1 MKTRLLRFLGA
12 IAFGVLIISMIASC
26 SKHHTSSKKYASTE
40 GVTQSTPP
48 PPPPRKPMPP
58 TNTTSVTQ
66 GNNAAKDNSWKKT
79 DSRNAAPADK
89 RIVTPQPQNSV
100 ADFKANESLGEMT
113 TEIPEPIA
121 REEEVEVAED
131 ASGGYDDYYSENS
144 RRDGDTDPLR
154 QMADA
159 QRKEEEKSKLDADLK
174 EIQNRMREMDNS
186 ANRNE
191 ADRKRMQQ
199 DLARTQEQALVKG
212 EEVQRALEKEM
223 LENVKAT
230 KSEIE
235 TKRKA
240 DEIRKNQDRRQAEI
254 ERPGGLLTITPD
266 PHEQAKLQAQLR
278 EQRTAQTAEIAKLKK
293 ELEEVKRQEALKNLP
308 IEPVGREDYA
318 HIDENDFTSP
328 LSEPLSTFSID
339 VDKAAY
345 ANTRRYLNS
354 GSLPP
359 AGAVRIEELVN
370 YFHYDYRQPFS
381 SQPFAFNTETS
392 SCPWNSDHQLV
403 HIGLKGR
410 EIDRSEMPASN
421 LVFLIDVS
429 GSMNNANK
437 LPLLKKAFNMLIDNL
452 NGQDRVAI
460 VVYAGA
466 AGIVLPSTPASQKGK
481 IMQALNNLSA
491 GGSTAG
497 GAGIQLAYQIARNH
511 LIKGGNNRVILA
523 TDGDFNVGPSSES
536 ALIEMIESK
545 RKEGVFLSVLGF
557 GTGNYQDRRMEQIAD
572 HGNGNYAY
580 IDNLKEAQKVLVQ
593 EMGGTLHAIAKDVK
607 IQIEFNP
614 TYVKAYRL
622 IGYENRVLAAQDF
635 NDDTK
640 DAGELGAG
648 HTVTA
653 LYEIVPHSANTPVS
667 GIDPLKYQQLTPSNL
682 STGVELM
689 TLKFRYKE
697 PDGDVS
703 KLLTEV
709 VKTSDKTLS
718 ATSEN
723 YRFSASVAAFGMLLR
738 GSRYSGDADYDM
750 VIDMASNARGRDE
763 HGYRAEFLQL
773 VQRAKQIDNRSAITG
788 N

>member
-1 MKTRLLRFLGA
+1 MKVRLIRLLGA
-12 IAFGVLIISMIASC
+12 VAIGILLTAMVASC
-26 SKHHTSSKKYASTE
+26 MHKKAQQWRSNPE
-40 GVTQSTPP
+40 NISQAPP
-48 PPPPRKPMPP
+48 PPPPSRPAPVP
-58 TNTTSVTQ
+58 TPSNHSTSK
-66 GNNAAKDNSWKKT
+66 NATKDNNWEKLDYRHPAPTEK
-79 DSRNAAPADK
+79 APASSQLSSDPVNRDAPK
-89 RIVTPQPQNSV
+89 AVVKEIVEV
-100 ADFKANESLGEMT
+100 
-113 TEIPEPIA
+113 
-121 REEEVEVAED
+121 EEEVAED
-131 ASGGYDDYYSENS
+131 DFKGYDDSAIEDIPEPPRQEAEAKIDALKKQAGISTGGSATEISTGKAENEALAKLEVQRLKAEES
-144 RRDGDTDPLR
+144 RRAREQGEFARQKAKERENRLR
-154 QMADA
+154 LEREMQRKMAELER
-159 QRKEEEKSKLDADLK
+159 QRKEQERL
-174 EIQNRMREMDNS
+174 QN
-186 ANRNE
+186 
-191 ADRKRMQQ
+191 
-199 DLARTQEQALVKG
+199 
-212 EEVQRALEKEM
+212 
-223 LENVKAT
+223 
-230 KSEIE
+230 
-235 TKRKA
+235 
-240 DEIRKNQDRRQAEI
+240 
-254 ERPGGLLTITPD
+254 
-266 PHEQAKLQAQLR
+266 QL
-278 EQRTAQTAEIAKLKK
+278 
-293 ELEEVKRQEALKNLP
+293 

-359 AGAVRIEELVN
+359 AGAVRIEELIN

-429 GSMNNANK
+429 GSMNSANK
-437 LPLLKKAFNMLIDNL
+437 LPLLKQAFNLLINNL
-452 NGQDRVAI
+452 NKRDRVAI

-466 AGIVLPSTPASQKGK
+466 AGVVLPSTTADQKGK
-481 IMQALNNLSA
+481 IMDALDNLSA

-511 LIKGGNNRVILA
+511 LMDGCNNRVILA

-536 ALIEMIESK
+536 ALIELIESK

-557 GTGNYQDRRMEQIAD
+557 GTGNYQDRRMEQLAD

-580 IDNLKEAQKVLVQ
+580 IDNLQEAEKVLVQ

-622 IGYENRVLAAQDF
+622 IGYENRALAAQDF

-653 LYEIVPHSANTPVS
+653 LYEIVPHSANTPVAN
-667 GIDPLKYQQLTPSNL
+667 IDPLKYQQITPSNL
-682 STGVELM
+682 STGAELM

-697 PDGDVS
+697 PNGDVS
-703 KLLTEV
+703 KLLTEA
-709 VKTSDKTLS
+709 VKVSDKTLS
-718 ATSEN
+718 ATSDN
-723 YRFSASVAAFGMLLR
+723 YRFAASVAAFGMLLR
-738 GSRYSGDADYDM
+738 NSRYSGDADYDM
-750 VIDMASNARGRDE
+750 VMDMAKDALGRDA

-773 VQRAKQIDNRSAITG
+773 VKRARQIDNRRAITG

>member
-1 MKTRLLRFLGA
+1 MKIRLIRLMGGMAFVFLLA
-12 IAFGVLIISMIASC
+12 TLIFSC
-26 SKHHTSSKKYASTE
+26 STNQHQSKRYTSDEISSNA
-40 GVTQSTPP
+40 TPP
-48 PPPPRKPMPP
+48 SPRKPSSTLRP
-58 TNTTSVTQ
+58 TAVPQ
-66 GNNAAKDNSWKKT
+66 RDNAAQTHSWKQPAENVPTDFRGKT
-79 DSRNAAPADK
+79 KDADGDSYREVVPAP
-89 RIVTPQPQNSV
+89 PQPVVTEEEAESTDDMMADYDAYSTNEALVKKEKEVRQSMEDIKRLQLDMERKMVRQQEVEEQVDEIKMQAGISTPGSV
-100 ADFKANESLGEMT
+100 AEVKANEKAELAKLERNRREAEARKREQEKARIANQRAQEEANRLRLELEMKKK
-113 TEIPEPIA
+113 
-121 REEEVEVAED
+121 VAEL
-131 ASGGYDDYYSENS
+131 E
-144 RRDGDTDPLR
+144 R
-154 QMADA
+154 Q
-159 QRKEEEKSKLDADLK
+159 Q
-174 EIQNRMREMDNS
+174 
-186 ANRNE
+186 
-191 ADRKRMQQ
+191 
-199 DLARTQEQALVKG
+199 
-212 EEVQRALEKEM
+212 
-223 LENVKAT
+223 
-230 KSEIE
+230 
-235 TKRKA
+235 
-240 DEIRKNQDRRQAEI
+240 
-254 ERPGGLLTITPD
+254 
-266 PHEQAKLQAQLR
+266 
-278 EQRTAQTAEIAKLKK
+278 K
-293 ELEEVKRQEALKNLP
+293 ELERLAKQP

-318 HIDENDFTSP
+318 HIEENDFTSP

-339 VDKAAY
+339 VDKASY

-381 SQPFAFNTETS
+381 SQPFAFNTEVS

-403 HIGLKGR
+403 HVGLKGR

-437 LPLLKKAFNMLIDNL
+437 LPLLKKAFNMLVNNL

-466 AGIVLPSTPASQKGK
+466 AGVVLPSTSADQKGK
-481 IMQALNNLSA
+481 IMQALNQLSA

-511 LIKGGNNRVILA
+511 MIPDGNNRVILA

-536 ALIEMIESK
+536 ALIELIESK

-557 GTGNYQDRRMEQIAD
+557 GTGNYQDRRMEQLAD

-580 IDNLKEAQKVLVQ
+580 IDNLQEAQKVLVQ

-622 IGYENRVLAAQDF
+622 IGYENRTMAAQDF

-653 LYEIVPHSANTPVS
+653 LYEIVPHNANTPVAN
-667 GIDPLKYQQLTPSNL
+667 IDPLKYQQITPSNL
-682 STGVELM
+682 STGAELM

-697 PDGDVS
+697 PDGEVS
-703 KLLTEV
+703 KLLTEA
-709 VKTSDKTLS
+709 VKVSDKTLS

-723 YRFSASVAAFGMLLR
+723 YRFAASVAAFGMILR
-738 GSRYSGDADYDM
+738 GSRYSGDADYEM
-750 VIDMASNARGRDE
+750 VYDMASSARGKDH
-763 HGYRAEFLQL
+763 HGYRAEFLRL
-773 VQRAKQIDNRSAITG
+773 VKRAQQIDNRGAITG

>member
-1 MKTRLLRFLGA
+1 MKIRLIRFIGA
-12 IAFGVLIISMIASC
+12 IALGLLITSMVVSC
-26 SKHHTSSKKYASTE
+26 SKTQSLSKKHDSQESISNLPAPPPVRQT
-40 GVTQSTPP
+40 TPP
-48 PPPPRKPMPP
+48 PPPNPSSV
-58 TNTTSVTQ
+58 TTTSAPQ
-66 GNNAAKDNSWKKT
+66 GNANGVNRYTPK
-79 DSRNAAPADK
+79 PAVVGK
-89 RIVTPQPQNSV
+89 
-100 ADFKANESLGEMT
+100 
-113 TEIPEPIA
+113 
-121 REEEVEVAED
+121 EVVED
-131 ASGGYDDYYSENS
+131 DAGGYDDYYAA
-144 RRDGDTDPLR
+144 DPP
-154 QMADA
+154 QNATEA
-159 QRKEEEKSKLDADLK
+159 QRKEEEKRNLDQEVKDL
-174 EIQNRMREMDNS
+174 QQRMREVEDMERRD
-186 ANRNE
+186 E
-191 ADRKRMQQ
+191 ADRRRMQQ
-199 DLARTQEQALVKG
+199 DLARIEERAVLKQEEIQQARER
-212 EEVQRALEKEM
+212 EELEK
-223 LENVKAT
+223 VKSE
-230 KSEIE
+230 KSEAAYKKREQEIIQNQKKRKDEIE
-235 TKRKA
+235 TQIEAVKM
-240 DEIRKNQDRRQAEI
+240 QA
-254 ERPGGLLTITPD
+254 GMASSGTPA
-266 PHEQAKLQAQLR
+266 E
-278 EQRTAQTAEIAKLKK
+278 QTAETEKLKK
-293 ELEEVKRQEALKNLP
+293 ELEEIKKQEALVTQST
-308 IEPVGREDYA
+308 EPVGREDYA

-359 AGAVRIEELVN
+359 AGAVRIEELIN

-381 SQPFAFNTETS
+381 SQPFAFNTEAS
-392 SCPWNSDHQLV
+392 SCPWNSEHQLV

-410 EIDRSEMPASN
+410 VIDRSEMPASN

-437 LPLLKKAFNMLIDNL
+437 LPLLKQAFSMLIENL
-452 NGQDRVAI
+452 TAEDRVAI

-466 AGIVLPSTPASQKGK
+466 AGVVLPSTSASEKGK
-481 IMQALNNLSA
+481 ILQALNNLSA

-511 LIKGGNNRVILA
+511 FKDKGNNRVILA

-557 GTGNYQDRRMEQIAD
+557 GTGNYQDRRMEQLAD

-580 IDNLKEAQKVLVQ
+580 IDNLQEAQKVLVQ

-622 IGYENRVLAAQDF
+622 IGYENRSMAAQDF

-653 LYEIVPHSANTPVS
+653 LYEIVPHSAHTPVA
-667 GIDPLKYQQLTPSNL
+667 GIDQLRYQQITPSNI
-682 STGVELM
+682 STGAELM
-689 TLKFRYKE
+689 TIKFRYKE
-697 PDGDVS
+697 PDGNES

-709 VKTSDKTLS
+709 VKMNEKTLS
-718 ATSEN
+718 ETSDN
-723 YRFSASVAAFGMLLR
+723 YRFAASVAAFGMLLR

-750 VIDMASNARGRDE
+750 VYDMASHARGNDPN
-763 HGYRAEFLQL
+763 GYRREFLQL
-773 VQRAKQIDNRSAITG
+773 VQRAKAIDNRGAITG

>member
-1 MKTRLLRFLGA
+1 MKVRLIRLLGGFALA
-12 IAFGVLIISMIASC
+12 LLLTSVIFSC
-26 SKHHTSSKKYASTE
+26 KTQVQGKKYTSNDRVSE
-40 GVTQSTPP
+40 VPP
-48 PPPPRKPMPP
+48 PPPPQKPSSSV
-58 TNTTSVTQ
+58 TTTSVPQ
-66 GNNAAKDNSWKKT
+66 GNNAAKNNSSPKW
-79 DSRNAAPADK
+79 DYRNAEDK
-89 RIVTPQPQNSV
+89 SPKPYAPQNQVSTEDV
-100 ADFKANESLGEMT
+100 K
-113 TEIPEPIA
+113 EIPKPVMM
-121 REEEVEVAED
+121 EEETEVVED
-131 ASGGYDDYYSENS
+131 AMGDFDIRSDDFA
-144 RRDGDTDPLR
+144 TDPPR
-154 QMADA
+154 QVTDA
-159 QRKEEEKSKLDADLK
+159 QRKEEEKGRLNNELKDIQSK
-174 EIQNRMREMDNS
+174 MREMEDQAREREELAKIKMQEETRKS
-186 ANRNE
+186 RE
-191 ADRKRMQQ
+191 AEQARLAKAESERKRIEEERAR
-199 DLARTQEQALVKG
+199 LA
-212 EEVQRALEKEM
+212 
-223 LENVKAT
+223 
-230 KSEIE
+230 
-235 TKRKA
+235 
-240 DEIRKNQDRRQAEI
+240 NQ
-254 ERPGGLLTITPD
+254 
-266 PHEQAKLQAQLR
+266 
-278 EQRTAQTAEIAKLKK
+278 
-293 ELEEVKRQEALKNLP
+293 P

-359 AGAVRIEELVN
+359 AGAVRIEELIN
-370 YFHYDYRQPFS
+370 YFLYDYRQPFS
-381 SQPFAFNTETS
+381 SQPFAFHTEAS

-410 EIDRSEMPASN
+410 VIDRSEMPASN

-437 LPLLKKAFNMLIDNL
+437 LPLLKKAFNMLVDNL
-452 NGQDRVAI
+452 NGEDRVAI

-466 AGIVLPSTPASQKGK
+466 AGVVLPSTPASQKST
-481 IMQALNNLSA
+481 IMNALNQLSA

-511 LIKGGNNRVILA
+511 MIKGGNNRVILA

-536 ALIEMIESK
+536 ALIELIESK

-580 IDNLKEAQKVLVQ
+580 IDNLQEAQKVLVQ

-622 IGYENRVLAAQDF
+622 IGYENRALAAQDF

-653 LYEIVPHSANTPVS
+653 LYEIVPHSANTPVA

-682 STGVELM
+682 STGAELM

-697 PDGDVS
+697 PDGDES

-709 VKTSDKTLS
+709 VKTTDKTLS
-718 ATSEN
+718 ATSDN
-723 YRFSASVAAFGMLLR
+723 FRFAASVAAFGMLLR

-750 VIDMASNARGRDE
+750 VYDMASKARGRDE
-763 HGYRAEFLQL
+763 NGYRKEFLQL
-773 VQRAKQIDNRSAITG
+773 VQRAKAIDNRGAVTG